1 MKVYIVYL
9 HGLSDYV
16 RVCGDALR
24 ALLHACPREEEGF
37 VMPSVVVT
45 GVSSGIGWGTAKVL
59 IQHGFQV
66 FGSVRK
72 SEDADRLSAAW
83 GEAFTPL
90 LFDITDE
97 QTVRQ
102 AAAQVADRLQGHTLS
117 GLVNNA
123 GIAVPAP
130 LIYQP
135 IDEYRQQLEV
145 NLVGPLIVTQAFV
158 DLLGADHRRSGR
170 PGRIINISSIGGKLA
185 GPFLG
190 AYHVSKFGMEGF
202 SDSLRIELLVHGID
216 VIVIG
221 PGAVATAIWDKAEQV
236 DTSAYR
242 DTEYAQTVE
251 AYRTYMIEGGRR
263 GYPPERLG
271 EIVWQALTT
280 PHPPAR
286 YGYAVVPRPF
296 FNWIIPRLLPKRRV
310 GAVVANQLG
319 LKRPER

>member
-1 MKVYIVYL
+1 MSHEKEVVIM
-9 HGLSDYV
+9 S
-16 RVCGDALR
+16 
-24 ALLHACPREEEGF
+24 
-37 VMPSVVVT
+37 SVVVT

-59 IQHGFQV
+59 LQQGFQV

-72 SEDADRLSAAW
+72 SEDADRLSAEW
-83 GEAFTPL
+83 GESFTPL

-97 QTVRQ
+97 QAVKS
-102 AAAQVADRLQGHTLS
+102 AAAVVRDHLQGQTLF

-135 IDEYRQQLEV
+135 ISEYRQQLEV

-158 DLLGADHRRSGR
+158 DLLGADHRRRGR

-190 AYHVSKFGMEGF
+190 AYHASKFGMEGF
-202 SDSLRIELLVHGID
+202 SDSLRIELMVHGID

-236 DTSAYR
+236 DISAYENS
-242 DTEYAQTVE
+242 EYAQALK
-251 AYRTYMIEGGRR
+251 AYRAYMIEGGRK
-263 GYPPERLG
+263 GYTPERLG
-271 EIVWQALTT
+271 EIVWRALTT
-280 PHPPAR
+280 SHPPVR
-286 YGYAVVPRPF
+286 YGYAVVPRPL

-310 GAVVANQLG
+310 
-319 LKRPER
+319 

>member
-1 MKVYIVYL
+1 MSHEKEVVIM
-9 HGLSDYV
+9 S
-16 RVCGDALR
+16 
-24 ALLHACPREEEGF
+24 
-37 VMPSVVVT
+37 SVVVT

-59 IQHGFQV
+59 LQQGFQV

-72 SEDADRLSAAW
+72 SEDADRLSAEW
-83 GEAFTPL
+83 GESFTPL

-97 QTVRQ
+97 QAVKS
-102 AAAQVADRLQGHTLS
+102 AAAVVRDHLQGQTLF

-135 IDEYRQQLEV
+135 ISEYRQQLEV

-158 DLLGADHRRSGR
+158 DLLGADHGRSGR
-170 PGRIINISSIGGKLA
+170 PGRIINISSVGGKLA

-202 SDSLRIELLVHGID
+202 SDSLRIELMVHGID

-221 PGAVATAIWDKAEQV
+221 PGAVATAIWDKAEQL
-236 DTSAYR
+236 DISAYR
-242 DTEYAQTVE
+242 DTEYAQAVD
-251 AYRTYMIEGGRR
+251 AYRTYMIEGGRK

-271 EIVWQALTT
+271 EVVWRALTT
-280 PHPPAR
+280 PHPPVR
-286 YGYAVVPRPF
+286 YGYTVVPRPL

-310 GAVVANQLG
+310 
-319 LKRPER
+319 

>member
-1 MKVYIVYL
+1 
-9 HGLSDYV
+9 
-16 RVCGDALR
+16 
-24 ALLHACPREEEGF
+24 
-37 VMPSVVVT
+37 MPSVVVT

-59 IQHGFQV
+59 LQRGFQV

-72 SEDADRLSAAW
+72 REDADRLSAVW

-97 QTVRQ
+97 QAVRRAATV
-102 AAAQVADRLQGHTLS
+102 VADRLQGQTLS

-123 GIAVPAP
+123 GVAVPAP

-135 IDEYRQQLEV
+135 IGEYRQQLEV

-158 DLLGADHRRSGR
+158 DLLGADHQRSGH
-170 PGRIINISSIGGKLA
+170 PGRIINISSIGGKIA

-190 AYHVSKFGMEGF
+190 AYHASKFGLEGF
-202 SDSLRIELLVHGID
+202 SGSLRIELMIHGID

-236 DTSAYR
+236 DSSAYR
-242 DTEYAQTVE
+242 NTEYAQAVE
-251 AYRTYMIEGGRR
+251 AYRTYMIESGRK
-263 GYPPERLG
+263 GYSPERLG
-271 EIVWQALTT
+271 EIVWRALTT
-280 PHPPAR
+280 PHPPVR
-286 YGYAVVPRPF
+286 CGYAVVPRPLR
-296 FNWIIPRLLPKRRV
+296 NWIIPRLLPKRRV
-310 GAVVANQLG
+310 NAVIANNLG